1 MRGLSIIMILKY
13 IMRNLNRARG
23 VPLDPWQEFDMI
35 CGTSTGGSVSNIFWI
50 FAMIICFTRILHYS
64 LEPPEKVLTLCR
76 IIAIMLGRLHMTL
89 QECEKAY
96 VQLSETIFTPVQNA
110 ADPRRMYKFLRADG
124 RFSEDPLED
133 CIKATI
139 RSKGL
144 SDDALLRDED
154 HDTCKV
160 FVCATRAGNSTP
172 AVLRS
177 YDSDR
182 NNHLYDICQIW
193 EAARATSAAS
203 TFFRPIEIGNQ
214 QYVDGAIKGRNNPI
228 ISANLE
234 SRDIWPDEDR
244 LLISIGTGIAPN
256 KPFTGNLVTL
266 ANRLKEIVTDTE
278 QTNEDFE
285 GDHMEMIKNN
295 RFFRFNV
302 SQGLGTIGLEE
313 YQAVG
318 QIEAFTDSYLDSHRV
333 VDSVRACV
341 NTLRLGGQRMGYA
354 SAEGPYHR

>member
-1 MRGLSIIMILKY
+1 MVVRFIRSP
-13 IMRNLNRARG
+13 R
-23 VPLDPWQEFDMI
+23 
-35 CGTSTGGSVSNIFWI
+35 
-50 FAMIICFTRILHYS
+50 YS
-64 LEPPEKVLTLCR
+64 LEPLEKVLILCR

-89 QECEKAY
+89 QECEEAY
-96 VQLSETIFTPVQNA
+96 VELSETIFTPVQNS
-110 ADPRRMYKFLRADG
+110 ADPRRVYKFLRADG

-139 RSKGL
+139 RSKNL
-144 SDDALLRDED
+144 SDDALLKDED

-177 YDSDR
+177 YESDR
-182 NNHLYDICQIW
+182 NNHLYDICKIW

-203 TFFRPIEIGNQ
+203 TFFRPIEIGHQ

-234 SRDIWPDEDR
+234 SKDIWPDEDR

-256 KPFTGNLVTL
+256 KPFTGNLVAL

-285 GDHMEMIKNN
+285 GDHMDMIRNN

-333 VDSVRACV
+333 VDSVKTCV
-341 NTLRLGGQRMGYA
+341 KTLRLGGQRMGYA